1 MCGRAIKGMPDD
13 QSRPVANDHE
23 FTITVEQAADRYA
36 RAGHPRTIRAIQKY
50 CARGDLEARKA
61 ETSYGERY
69 PNINLVDIATPRAD
83 RGITPIEHS
92 RPAANVRGRSRPRR
106 PERRAGYRRAV
117 RPRTAAS
124 GRGCSGGGN
133 PTDEARTGDHPGL

>member
-92 RPAANVRGRSRPRR
+92 RPAANVRGRS
-106 PERRAGYRRAV
+106 
-117 RPRTAAS
+117 
-124 GRGCSGGGN
+124 
-133 PTDEARTGDHPGL
+133 